1 MAEAVQR
8 LQWRRPYRGYS
19 LRRLT
24 DEALSYRMQRRA
36 SKLIRRA
43 LNGDIDALITIF
55 KITGELP
62 HDYKLSD

>member
-24 DEALSYRMQRRA
+24 DEAFLP
-36 SKLIRRA
+36 
-43 LNGDIDALITIF
+43 DAEESL
-55 KITGELP
+55 
-62 HDYKLSD
+62 